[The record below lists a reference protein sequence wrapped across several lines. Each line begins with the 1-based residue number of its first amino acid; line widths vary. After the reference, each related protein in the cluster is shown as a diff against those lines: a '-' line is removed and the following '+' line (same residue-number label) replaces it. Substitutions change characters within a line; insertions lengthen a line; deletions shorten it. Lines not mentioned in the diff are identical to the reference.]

1 MSSSVSPKEYWKH
14 VEGYPLGFEVS
25 NKGRVRINYGDHVSY
40 VKLQQTSD
48 GYQTV
53 SILGKQPRVHTLVAT
68 AFIPNPEKKKVV
80 NHIDGNKSNNC
91 VTNLEWS
98 TYAENT
104 LHGYRTG
111 QYTGKQVLCKELD
124 KVFTTLQAAE
134 AILGIPRYAIE
145 AACKSGEY
153 CFGYHFEFLDSKSFV
168 YPANGLFISAREVI
182 ECSKTMSSIDQLRR
196 CYLDSEK
203 LSEIKSCENT

>member
-1 MSSSVSPKEYWKH
+1 MSSPAAPKEYWEH
-14 VEGYPLGFEVS
+14 MEGYPLGFEVS
-25 NKGRVRINYGDHVSY
+25 SKGRVRINYGDRVSY

-68 AFIPNPEKKKVV
+68 AFIPNPENKKVV

-91 VTNLEWS
+91 VANLEWS

-111 QYTGKQVLCKELD
+111 QYTGKQVLCKELN

-145 AACKSGEY
+145 AACKSGEH
-153 CFGYHFEFLDSKSFV
+153 CFGYHFEFLDSNSYV
-168 YPANGLFISAREVI
+168 YPSKGLFISAREVI

-196 CYLDSEK
+196 VYLDSEEP
-203 LSEIKSCENT
+203 SEIEIL